1 MPRVLLVASTTGYQ
15 TRAFDTAA
23 ATLGIELV
31 YATDRCT
38 GLDDPWHD
46 AAIPVRFHEQA
57 ASVAR
62 LVAATRDRRV
72 DAVLG
77 VGDRPAV
84 LAARAA
90 AALGLP
96 GHSPEGAA
104 AATSKLLSRG
114 RFTAAGLPMPWFFTM
129 PLDATLDAVADRI
142 AFPCVVKP
150 LALSGSRGV
159 MRADTPEAFTAA
171 VARLRA
177 LLLSPEIRA
186 LKDPAHDE
194 ILVEGFVP
202 GPEFA
207 LEGVTDASG
216 LRVFAVFE
224 KPDPLD
230 GPFFEE
236 TVYLTPALLSR
247 ERLAVCAATVAHAAA
262 SLGLHHGPVHAEFRL
277 SPAGVFVL
285 EVAPRP
291 IGGLCARALRF
302 AGRGQI
308 GLSLER
314 LLLQH
319 ALGDT
324 LEGYGLEALASA
336 VMMVPIP
343 RRGHYAGV
351 DGLEDA
357 RAVDGVEDVVMTAKP
372 GQLMIPL
379 PEGGSY
385 LGFIFARASTPAAA
399 CAAVRAAHARLRFR
413 FETPLAVMPAGQPAA
428 LDASRADRRS

>member
-1 MPRVLLVASTTGYQ
+1 MSRVLLIAATTGYQ
-15 TRAFDTAA
+15 TRAFDQAA
-23 ATLGIELV
+23 AALGVELV
-31 YATDRCT
+31 YATDRCK

-46 AAIPVRFHEQA
+46 AAIPVRFHEPA
-57 ASVAR
+57 ESIAR
-62 LVAATRDRRV
+62 LVDAARARPI

-104 AATSKLLSRG
+104 AATSKPLSRG

-129 PLDATLDAVADRI
+129 ALDGTFDAVADRI
-142 AFPCVVKP
+142 ALPCVLKP

-171 VARLRA
+171 AARLRD
-177 LLLSPEIRA
+177 LLLTPEIRA

-207 LEGVTDASG
+207 LEGVTDAGG

-236 TVYLTPALLSR
+236 TIYVTPALLSR
-247 ERLAVCAATVAHAAA
+247 ERLAEGAATVAHAAA
-262 SLGLHHGPVHAEFRL
+262 ALGLVHGPVHAEFRL
-277 SPAGVFVL
+277 SPAGTFVL

-302 AGRGQI
+302 AGRGEV

-336 VMMVPIP
+336 VMMIPIP

-351 DGLEDA
+351 DGVEEA
-357 RAVDGVEDVVMTAKP
+357 RLVPGVDDVVVTAKP

-385 LGFIFARASTPAAA
+385 LGFVFARASTPAAA
-399 CAAVRAAHARLRFR
+399 CEAVRAAHARLRFR
-413 FETPLAVMPAGQPAA
+413 FETSVAIAPPATP
-428 LDASRADRRS
+428 

>member
-1 MPRVLLVASTTGYQ
+1 MSRVLLIATTTGYQ
-15 TRAFDTAA
+15 TRAFDHAA
-23 ATLGIELV
+23 AALGVELV
-31 YATDRCT
+31 YATDRCK

-46 AAIPVRFHEQA
+46 AAIPVRFHQPA
-57 ASVAR
+57 ASIAR
-62 LVAATRDRRV
+62 LVEAARARPI

-90 AALGLP
+90 AALGLR

-129 PLDATLDAVADRI
+129 PLDGTLDAVADRI

-177 LLLSPEIRA
+177 LLLTPEIRA

-207 LEGVTDASG
+207 LEGVMDAGG

-236 TVYLTPALLSR
+236 TIYVTPALLSG
-247 ERLAVCAATVAHAAA
+247 ERLAAGAATVAHAAA
-262 SLGLHHGPVHAEFRL
+262 ALGLVHGPVHAEFRL

-302 AGRGQI
+302 AGRGEV

-336 VMMVPIP
+336 VMMIPIP

-351 DGLEDA
+351 DGVDEA
-357 RAVDGVEDVVMTAKP
+357 RLVPDVDDVAVTAKP

-385 LGFIFARASTPAAA
+385 LGFVFARASTPAAA
-399 CAAVRAAHARLRFR
+399 CEAVRAAHARLRFR
-413 FETPLAVMPAGQPAA
+413 FETSVAIAPPTTP
-428 LDASRADRRS
+428 

>member
-1 MPRVLLVASTTGYQ
+1 MSRVLLIATTTGYQ
-15 TRAFDTAA
+15 TRAFDHAA
-23 ATLGIELV
+23 AALGVELV
-31 YATDRCT
+31 YATDRCK

-46 AAIPVRFHEQA
+46 AAIPVRFHEPA
-57 ASVAR
+57 ASIAR
-62 LVAATRDRRV
+62 LVEAARARPI

-90 AALGLP
+90 AALGLR

-129 PLDATLDAVADRI
+129 PLDGTLDTVADRI

-177 LLLSPEIRA
+177 LLLTPEIRA

-207 LEGVTDASG
+207 LEGVMDAGG

-236 TVYLTPALLSR
+236 TIYVTPALLSG
-247 ERLAVCAATVAHAAA
+247 ERLAAGAATVAHAAA
-262 SLGLHHGPVHAEFRL
+262 ALGLVHGPVHAEFRL

-302 AGRGQI
+302 AGRGEV

-336 VMMVPIP
+336 VMMIPIP

-351 DGLEDA
+351 DGVDEA
-357 RAVDGVEDVVMTAKP
+357 RLVPDVDDVVVTAKP
-372 GQLMIPL
+372 GQLMVPL

-385 LGFIFARASTPAAA
+385 LGFVFARASTPAAA
-399 CAAVRAAHARLRFR
+399 CEAVRAAHARLRFR
-413 FETPLAVMPAGQPAA
+413 FETSVAIAPPTTP
-428 LDASRADRRS
+428 

>member
-1 MPRVLLVASTTGYQ
+1 MPRVLLVATTTGYQ
-15 TRAFDTAA
+15 TRAFDEAA
-23 ATLGIELV
+23 AALGVEIV
-31 YATDRCT
+31 YATDRCK
-38 GLDDPWHD
+38 GLPDPWHD
-46 AAIPVRFHEQA
+46 AAIPVRFHQPE

-62 LVAATRDRRV
+62 IVEAARTRPL

-96 GHSPEGAA
+96 GHTPHGAA
-104 AATSKLLSRG
+104 AATSKLLTRG
-114 RFTAAGLPMPWFFTM
+114 RFTAAGLPMPWYFTM
-129 PLDATLDAVADRI
+129 PVGATAGEVADRL
-142 AFPCVVKP
+142 AFPSVLKP

-159 MRADTPEAFTAA
+159 IRADTPDAFDAA
-171 VARLRA
+171 AARLGA

-202 GPEFA
+202 GAEFA
-207 LEGVTDASG
+207 LEGVMEASG

-236 TVYLTPALLSR
+236 TIYVTPALLSR
-247 ERLAVCAATVAHAAA
+247 ERLSEAAATVAHAASA
-262 SLGLHHGPVHAEFRL
+262 LGLRHGPVHAEFRL
-277 SPAGVFVL
+277 STAGVFVL

-302 AGRGQI
+302 AGRGAT

-336 VMMVPIP
+336 VMMLPIP

-351 DGLEDA
+351 EGLDAA
-357 RAVDGVEDVVMTAKP
+357 RAVPGIDDVVVTAKP
-372 GQLMIPL
+372 GQLMVPL

-385 LGFIFARASTPAAA
+385 LGFAFARASTPAAA
-399 CAAVRAAHARLRFR
+399 CAAVREAHARLRFR
-413 FETPLAVMPAGQPAA
+413 LAWGAGLGTA
-428 LDASRADRRS
+428 

>member
-1 MPRVLLVASTTGYQ
+1 MSRVLLIATTTGYQ
-15 TRAFDTAA
+15 TRAFDHAA
-23 ATLGIELV
+23 AALGVELV
-31 YATDRCT
+31 YATDRCK

-46 AAIPVRFHEQA
+46 AAIPVRFHEPA
-57 ASVAR
+57 ASIAR
-62 LVAATRDRRV
+62 LVEAARARPI

-90 AALGLP
+90 AALGLR

-129 PLDATLDAVADRI
+129 PLDGTLDAVADRI

-177 LLLSPEIRA
+177 LLLTPEIRA

-207 LEGVTDASG
+207 LEGVMDAGG

-236 TVYLTPALLSR
+236 TIYVTPALLSG
-247 ERLAVCAATVAHAAA
+247 ERLAAGAATVAHAAA
-262 SLGLHHGPVHAEFRL
+262 ALGLVHGPVHAEFRL

-302 AGRGQI
+302 AGRGEV

-336 VMMVPIP
+336 VMMIPIP

-351 DGLEDA
+351 DGVDEA
-357 RAVDGVEDVVMTAKP
+357 RLVPDVDDVVVTAKP

-385 LGFIFARASTPAAA
+385 LGFVFARASTPAAA
-399 CAAVRAAHARLRFR
+399 CEAVRAAHARLRFR
-413 FETPLAVMPAGQPAA
+413 FETSVAIAPPTTP
-428 LDASRADRRS
+428 